1 MSLYGTTLDADEGIP
16 FDDPRLR
23 SPPWMPHV
31 PVVRLLPL
39 PTMRHRRASR
49 KIRGR
54 IERNRLAALWR
65 KLGTVTAV
73 AAAVGRSR
81 RYVRTHLE
89 DEGVRPIRRQG
100 ER

>member
-1 MSLYGTTLDADEGIP
+1 MSLYGTTLHADDGVP
-16 FDDPRLR
+16 FDDARLR

-31 PVVRLLPL
+31 PVVRVLPL
-39 PTMRHRRASR
+39 PTLRHRRASR

-73 AAAVGRSR
+73 AAVVGRSR
-81 RYVRTHLE
+81 RYVRVHLAA
-89 DEGVRPIRRQG
+89 DGVRPIRRRGPQ
-100 ER
+100 